1 MKKILLSLF
10 LLSQLSLTVS
20 AQVLLEQEKPAAGSV
35 PGKLVIN
42 GSAQELQDKLKNV
55 IIILYQDIDKTGKWV
70 EVEKQL
76 TKGDGKFSFKLDL
89 EGKYMIEV
97 ARGGYT
103 TKKVT
108 FDTEVYALTTQPEPF
123 DFIVDLVPDRDG
135 LGYINP
141 VANVFYYARKKQFD
155 YQLDYSKEEL
165 EEEAKLERE
174 RLEKLEFQRKALEEK
189 ALLEMQAKTLI
200 ADEKALGQEK
210 VEDAI
215 KAGNGD
221 KQTTINALKKT
232 FLNTDT
238 LAQKKAEAIYEA
250 YEKQKATSG
259 TVDYGVLFQ
268 EGKKTEQEIVKAKE
282 EEVKKVQ
289 EQIRIAKEEIAK
301 TEKQALEK
309 QKEAAAVEM
318 KGKLEEA
325 ERVQK
330 VLREK
335 AEAEQKQKIEQAI
348 NLGAGNK
355 EETIKQ
361 LETIYAKE
369 DPYKEAKA
377 TALYEAYEKQRLSGS
392 TLSNVDY
399 SALFAAANF
408 AEIKSQ
414 DEAEQKQSQEQKARV
429 DEYMQKVTE
438 KSAKEEAEAIAKIEQ
453 AVKAAAGDKVKMIE
467 AFKQTFDKDDPF
479 AEHKA
484 TAMFEKYEADRK
496 IMQEQ
501 GKNYAAVDY
510 KSIFNAGKQAE
521 LTAVDAERKKKEDA
535 MAKSEV
541 ALYMAMEEKRKERQA
556 ESKKAEVGV
565 EKVREEKLQQAKSE
579 QEKKIQT
586 AISTGAG
593 NREATIAALKN
604 ALPANTPYREEK
616 AVAMYDQYERD
627 IKKAEE
633 NGQPTVGIDF
643 RALQSAADLVEVQQL
658 QKSYEQKKASEVAEQ
673 EKRRV
678 EIEQKAK
685 EILASKSEAAQVLFA
700 DAGKQKEEAEA
711 KAEQEKRV
719 KEELAKVA
727 EEKRLKEEVE
737 AKAKAEAEEKRKEE
751 EANLAEEKR
760 IKAEADAK
768 AKAEA
773 KAEEERKAIEQAN
786 RIAEE
791 KRQKE
796 EVAKAKAEEEARLA
810 AEAKKVAEEAKQK
823 AAEEKRL
830 AEEAAAKAKA
840 DEASRLAEEKRQ
852 KEEDAKA
859 KAAEEASLAVEAK
872 KAAEQ
877 AKEKAAEEK
886 RLAEEAAAK
895 AKADEIAR
903 LAEEKRLSE
912 IADAKAKAEAEQKR
926 KDEEAARLAEAK
938 RIKEEADAKAK
949 LEAEEKAAEEAARLA
964 EAKRIKEEADAKAKL
979 EAEKKAAEEAARL
992 AEEKRIREEAEAK
1005 AEAEFARKEEEK
1017 RIQAEAAAKA
1027 KTEAEQKARE
1037 EAARLAEAKRIKDET
1052 DAKARL
1058 EAEKKAREEA
1068 VRLAEEKRIR
1078 DEAEA
1083 KAKAAAEA
1091 KRLEDEKLR
1100 ADEYKKAQEEA
1111 KRLSESERKQRFE
1124 AAQERAKNTQLSE
1137 KDRRAQFLSD
1147 IALIYP
1153 EGLTEENIDGKD
1165 FKLKRYIINDKG
1177 TVIVYDKKTWNWGGI
1192 FCFKNTDIAITES
1205 LFEMEV
1211 KKYNTQFKSE

>member
-1 MKKILLSLF
+1 MKKILLSIF
-10 LLSQLSLTVS
+10 LLCQLSFTGY
-20 AQVLLEQEKPAAGSV
+20 AQVLLEQERPPAGSI

-70 EVEKQL
+70 EIEKQL

-97 ARGGYT
+97 VRGGYT

-108 FDTEVYALTTQPEPF
+108 FDTEVYALTNQPEPF

-189 ALLEMQAKTLI
+189 ALLEIQAKTLI
-200 ADEKALGQEK
+200 ADEKTLGQEK

-215 KAGNGD
+215 IAGNGE
-221 KQTTINALKKT
+221 KQTTINALKKI
-232 FLNTDT
+232 FLDTDT
-238 LAQKKAEAIYEA
+238 LAQKKAEAIFAA
-250 YEKQKATSG
+250 YEKQKASSG
-259 TVDYGVLFQ
+259 TVDYGALFQ

-325 ERVQK
+325 ERVQQIQ
-330 VLREK
+330 REK

-348 NLGAGNK
+348 KTGAGNK

-377 TALYEAYEKQRLSGS
+377 TALYEAYEKQKLSGS

-408 AEIKSQ
+408 AEIKAQ

-438 KSAKEEAEAIAKIEQ
+438 KSAKEEAVAVAKIEE

-501 GKNYAAVDY
+501 GKNYASVDY

-556 ESKKAEVGV
+556 ESQKAEVGV

-593 NREATIAALKN
+593 NREATIIALKN
-604 ALPANTPYREEK
+604 SLPANTPYRDEK
-616 AVAMYDQYERD
+616 AVAMYEQYERD

-633 NGQPTVGIDF
+633 NGQPAIGIDF

-658 QKSYEQKKASEVAEQ
+658 QKSYEQKKATEVVEQ

-678 EIEQKAK
+678 DIEQKSK
-685 EILASKSEAAQVLFA
+685 EILASKSEAAKVLFA

-719 KEELAKVA
+719 KEELAKAAEEKRLKDEVEAKAKLEAEEKRKEEAAKLA
-727 EEKRLKEEVE
+727 EEKRLKEE
-737 AKAKAEAEEKRKEE
+737 
-751 EANLAEEKR
+751 
-760 IKAEADAK
+760 ADAK
-768 AKAEA
+768 AKADA
-773 KAEEERKAIEQAN
+773 KAEEERKA
-786 RIAEE
+786 
-791 KRQKE
+791 K
-796 EVAKAKAEEEARLA
+796 EEARLA
-810 AEAKKVAEEAKQK
+810 AESKKTAEEAKLK

-852 KEEDAKA
+852 KEAAAKAKAEEEARLAADAK
-859 KAAEEASLAVEAK
+859 KAAEEASK
-872 KAAEQ
+872 
-877 AKEKAAEEK
+877 KAAEEK

-895 AKADEIAR
+895 AKADELAR
-903 LAEEKRLSE
+903 LAEEKRISE

-926 KDEEAARLAEAK
+926 KDEEAARLAETK
-938 RIKEEADAKAK
+938 R
-949 LEAEEKAAEEAARLA
+949 L
-964 EAKRIKEEADAKAKL
+964 KEEADAKAKL

-992 AEEKRIREEAEAK
+992 AEAKRLKEEADAKAKAEADKKAAEEAARVAEAKRLQAEAEAK

-1017 RIQAEAAAKA
+1017 RIQAEAAAKSKA
-1027 KTEAEQKARE
+1027 EAEQKARE

-1052 DAKARL
+1052 DAKARA

-1083 KAKAAAEA
+1083 KAKAAAEV
-1091 KRLEDEKLR
+1091 KRIEEEKLR
-1100 ADEYKKAQEEA
+1100 AQEYKKAQEEA
-1111 KRLSESERKQRFE
+1111 KRLSESERKKRFE
-1124 AAQERAKNTQLSE
+1124 EAQERAKNTELSE

-1165 FKLKRYIINDKG
+1165 FKLKRFIINDKG
-1177 TVIVYDKKTWNWGGI
+1177 TVTVYDKKTWNWGGI

>member
-1 MKKILLSLF
+1 MKKIVLSLF
-10 LLSQLSLTVS
+10 LLSQLTFS
-20 AQVLLEQEKPAAGSV
+20 AFTQVLLEQEKPPAGSV

-55 IIILYQDIDKTGKWV
+55 IVILYQDIDKTGNWV

-89 EGKYMIEV
+89 EGKYLIEV

-103 TKKVT
+103 TKKVS
-108 FDTEVYALTTQPEPF
+108 FDTEVYQLTTQPAPF

-135 LGYINP
+135 LGYLNP
-141 VANVFYYARKKQFD
+141 VANVFYYAKKKEFD

-174 RLEKLEFQRKALEEK
+174 RLEKLEFQRKAAEEK
-189 ALLEMQAKTLI
+189 ALRELQAQELI
-200 ADEKALGQEK
+200 KDEKTIGQEK
-210 VEDAI
+210 VQEAI
-215 KAGNGD
+215 KQGNGD
-221 KQTTINALKKT
+221 REATIQALKKT
-232 FLNTDT
+232 FLETDT
-238 LAQKKAEAIYEA
+238 LAGKKAEAIFAA
-250 YEKQKATSG
+250 YEKQKSTNA

-268 EGKKTEQEIVKAKE
+268 EGKKTEQQIVKAKE
-282 EEVKKVQ
+282 EEIKKVQ
-289 EQIRIAKEEIAK
+289 EQIRIAKEEIAQK
-301 TEKQALEK
+301 EKAALEK

-325 ERVQK
+325 ERVQQ

-348 NLGAGNK
+348 KTGAGNK

-361 LETIYAKE
+361 LETIYSNE
-369 DPYKEAKA
+369 DPFKEAKA
-377 TALYEAYEKQRLSGS
+377 TALYEAYEKQKLSGT

-408 AEIKSQ
+408 AEIKAQ

-438 KSAKEEAEAIAKIEQ
+438 KSAKEEAVAVAKIEA

-521 LTAVDAERKKKEDA
+521 LTAVDAERKKKEEA

-541 ALYMAMEEKRKERQA
+541 ALYMAMEQKRKERQE

-579 QEKKIQT
+579 QEKKIQSAIT
-586 AISTGAG
+586 AGAG
-593 NREATIAALKN
+593 NRETTINALKN

-616 AVAMYDQYERD
+616 AIAMYEQYERD
-627 IKKAEE
+627 LKKAQEA
-633 NGQPTVGIDF
+633 GQPSIGIDYKS
-643 RALQSAADLVEVQQL
+643 LQAAADLVEVQQL
-658 QKSYEQKKASEVAEQ
+658 QKSFEQKKATEVAEQ

-678 EIEQKAK
+678 ETEQKAK
-685 EILASKSEAAQVLFA
+685 EILASKSEAAQVMFA
-700 DAGKQKEEAEA
+700 DAGKQKEDAEA

-719 KEELAKVA
+719 KEELAKA
-727 EEKRLKEEVE
+727 
-737 AKAKAEAEEKRKEE
+737 
-751 EANLAEEKR
+751 AEEKR
-760 IKAEADAK
+760 IKDEAEAK

-773 KAEEERKAIEQAN
+773 KAEEERKAKEEAN
-786 RIAEE
+786 RLAEE
-791 KRQKE
+791 KRKKDE
-796 EVAKAKAEEEARLA
+796 ATKAKAEEEARLA
-810 AEAKKVAEEAKQK
+810 ADAKKAAEEAKQK

-840 DEASRLAEEKRQ
+840 DEATRLSEEKRQ
-852 KEEDAKA
+852 KEEAAKA
-859 KAAEEASLAVEAK
+859 KAEEEARLAAEAK
-872 KAAEQ
+872 KAAEE
-877 AKEKAAEEK
+877 AKQKAAEEK

-895 AKADEIAR
+895 AKADELAR
-903 LAEEKRLSE
+903 LAEEKRISE

-926 KDEEAARLAEAK
+926 KDEEAARLAEEK
-938 RIKEEADAKAK
+938 RLKEEADAKAK
-949 LEAEEKAAEEAARLA
+949 AEADKKAAEEAARLA
-964 EAKRIKEEADAKAKL
+964 EAKRLKEEADAKAKA
-979 EAEKKAAEEAARL
+979 EADKKAAEEAARL
-992 AEEKRIREEAEAK
+992 AEVKRLKEEADAKAK
-1005 AEAEFARKEEEK
+1005 AEADKKAAEEAARLAEQK
-1017 RIQAEAAAKA
+1017 RLQELAEA
-1027 KTEAEQKARE
+1027 KARE
-1037 EAARLAEAKRIKDET
+1037 EAAKAAEAKRIKDEA
-1052 DAKARL
+1052 DAKARA
-1058 EAEKKAREEA
+1058 EAEKKAREDA
-1068 VRLAEEKRIR
+1068 ARLAEEKRIR
-1078 DEAEA
+1078 DEADA
-1083 KAKAAAEA
+1083 KAKAAAEV
-1091 KRLEDEKLR
+1091 KRAEEEKLR
-1100 ADEYKKAQEEA
+1100 AEEYKKAQEEA
-1111 KRLSESERKQRFE
+1111 KRMSEAERKKLFE
-1124 AAQERAKNTQLSE
+1124 AAQERAKNTQLDE
-1137 KDRRAQFLSD
+1137 KARRAQFLSD

-1177 TVIVYDKKTWNWGGI
+1177 TVTVYDKKTWNWGGV

-1211 KKYNTQFKSE
+1211 KKYKAP

>member
-10 LLSQLSLTVS
+10 LLSQLSLSVS
-20 AQVLLEQEKPAAGSV
+20 AQVLLEQEKPPAGSI

-55 IIILYQDIDKTGKWV
+55 IVILYQDIDKTGKWV
-70 EVEKQL
+70 EIEKQL

-97 ARGGYT
+97 AGGGYT

-108 FDTEVYALTTQPEPF
+108 FDTEVYALTNQPEPF
-123 DFIVDLVPDRDG
+123 GFIVDLVPDRDG

-141 VANVFYYARKKQFD
+141 VANVFYYAKKKAFD

-174 RLEKLEFQRKALEEK
+174 RLEKLEFQRKAAEDK
-189 ALLEMQAKTLI
+189 ALIEMQAKTLI
-200 ADEKALGQEK
+200 ADEKTLGQEK

-215 KAGNGD
+215 KSGNGD

-232 FLNTDT
+232 FLDTDT
-238 LAQKKAEAIYEA
+238 LAQKKAEAIYQA
-250 YEKQKATSG
+250 YEKQKGTNG
-259 TVDYGVLFQ
+259 TVDYGILFQ
-268 EGKKTEQEIVKAKE
+268 EGKKTEQQIVKAKE

-325 ERVQK
+325 ERVQQ

-335 AEAEQKQKIEQAI
+335 AETEQKQKIEQAI
-348 NLGAGNK
+348 KTGAGNK

-377 TALYEAYEKQRLSGS
+377 TALYEAYEKQKLSGS
-392 TLSNVDY
+392 TFSNVDY

-408 AEIKSQ
+408 AEIKAQ

-429 DEYMQKVTE
+429 DEYMQKVNE
-438 KSAKEEAEAIAKIEQ
+438 KSAKEEAAAVAKIEE
-453 AVKAAAGDKVKMIE
+453 AVKSAAGDKVKMIE
-467 AFKQTFDKDDPF
+467 AFKQTFGKDDPF

-484 TAMFEKYEADRK
+484 TAMYEKYEADRK

-535 MAKSEV
+535 MKNSEV

-565 EKVREEKLQQAKSE
+565 EKVREEKLQQTKSE
-579 QEKKIQT
+579 QGKKIQD
-586 AISTGAG
+586 AITTGAG
-593 NREATIAALKN
+593 NRETTINALKN
-604 ALPANTPYREEK
+604 ALPANAPYREEK
-616 AVAMYDQYERD
+616 AIAMYEQYERD
-627 IKKAEE
+627 VKKAEE
-633 NGQPTVGIDF
+633 SGQPTIGIDF
-643 RALQSAADLVEVQQL
+643 RSLQSAADLVEVQQL
-658 QKSYEQKKASEVAEQ
+658 QKSFEQKKATEVAEQ

-678 EIEQKAK
+678 EIEQKSK
-685 EILASKSEAAQVLFA
+685 EILASKSDAAQVLFA
-700 DAGKQKEEAEA
+700 DAGKQKEEAQA

-719 KEELAKVA
+719 KEELANAAV
-727 EEKRLKEEVE
+727 EKRLKDEVE
-737 AKAKAEAEEKRKEE
+737 TKAKAEAEEKRKEE
-751 EANLAEEKR
+751 AAKLAEEKR
-760 IKAEADAK
+760 IKEEADAK
-768 AKAEA
+768 AKV
-773 KAEEERKAIEQAN
+773 EEDRKA
-786 RIAEE
+786 
-791 KRQKE
+791 K
-796 EVAKAKAEEEARLA
+796 EEARLA
-810 AEAKKVAEEAKQK
+810 AETKK
-823 AAEEKRL
+823 AAEQAKRL
-830 AEEAAAKAKA
+830 SEEAAAKAKA

-852 KEEDAKA
+852 KEAAAKA
-859 KAAEEASLAVEAK
+859 KADEEARLAAEAK
-872 KAAEQ
+872 KAAE
-877 AKEKAAEEK
+877 AKQKAAEEK
-886 RLAEEAAAK
+886 RLAEEAAVK
-895 AKADEIAR
+895 AKVDELAR
-903 LAEEKRLSE
+903 LAEEKRISE
-912 IADAKAKAEAEQKR
+912 IADAKAKAEQKR

-938 RIKEEADAKAK
+938 RLKEEADAKSKAEADKKAAEESARLAEAKRLKEEADAKAK
-949 LEAEEKAAEEAARLA
+949 AEADKKAADEAARLA
-964 EAKRIKEEADAKAKL
+964 EAKRLQA
-979 EAEKKAAEEAARL
+979 
-992 AEEKRIREEAEAK
+992 EAEAK

-1017 RIQAEAAAKA
+1017 RIQAEAAAKSKA
-1027 KTEAEQKARE
+1027 EAEQKARE
-1037 EAARLAEAKRIKDET
+1037 EAARLAEAKRIKDEA
-1052 DAKARL
+1052 DAKARA

-1068 VRLAEEKRIR
+1068 VRLAEEKRVR

-1083 KAKAAAEA
+1083 KVKAVAEA
-1091 KRLEDEKLR
+1091 KRVEEEKLR
-1100 ADEYKKAQEEA
+1100 AEQYKIAQEDA
-1111 KRLSESERKQRFE
+1111 KRLSESERKKRFE
-1124 AAQERAKNTQLSE
+1124 EAQERAKNTQLSE
-1137 KDRRAQFLSD
+1137 RDRRAQFLSD

-1177 TVIVYDKKTWNWGGI
+1177 IVTVYDKKTWNWGGV

-1211 KKYNTQFKSE
+1211 KKYKTP

>member
-1 MKKILLSLF
+1 MKKIVLSLF
-10 LLSQLSLTVS
+10 LLSQLTFSAF
-20 AQVLLEQEKPAAGSV
+20 AQVLLEQEKPPTGSV

-55 IIILYQDIDKTGKWV
+55 IVILYQDIDKTGNWV

-76 TKGDGKFSFKLDL
+76 TKGDGKFTFKLDL
-89 EGKYMIEV
+89 EGKYLIEV

-103 TKKVT
+103 TKKVS
-108 FDTEVYALTTQPEPF
+108 FDTEVYGLTTQPAPF

-135 LGYINP
+135 LGYLNP
-141 VANVFYYARKKQFD
+141 VANVFYYAKKKEFD

-174 RLEKLEFQRKALEEK
+174 RLEKLEFQRKAAEEK
-189 ALLEMQAKTLI
+189 ALRELQAQELI
-200 ADEKALGQEK
+200 KDEKTIGQEK
-210 VEDAI
+210 VQEAI
-215 KAGNGD
+215 KQGNGD
-221 KQTTINALKKT
+221 REATINALKKT
-232 FLNTDT
+232 FLDTDT
-238 LAQKKAEAIYEA
+238 LAGKKAEAIFAA
-250 YEKQKATSG
+250 YEKQKSTNA
-259 TVDYGVLFQ
+259 TVDYGILFQ
-268 EGKKTEQEIVKAKE
+268 EGKKTEQQIVKAKE
-282 EEVKKVQ
+282 EEIKKVQ
-289 EQIRIAKEEIAK
+289 EQIRIAKEEIAQK
-301 TEKQALEK
+301 EKAALEK

-325 ERVQK
+325 ERVQQ

-348 NLGAGNK
+348 KTGAGNK

-361 LETIYAKE
+361 LESIYAND
-369 DPYKEAKA
+369 DPFKEAKA
-377 TALYEAYEKQRLSGS
+377 TALYEAYEKQKLSGT

-408 AEIKSQ
+408 AEIKAQ

-429 DEYMQKVTE
+429 DEYMQKVNE
-438 KSAKEEAEAIAKIEQ
+438 KSAKEEAAAVAKIEE
-453 AVKAAAGDKVKMIE
+453 AVKSAAGDKAKLIE

-521 LTAVDAERKKKEDA
+521 LTAVDAERKKKEEA

-541 ALYMAMEEKRKERQA
+541 ALYMAMEQKRKERQE

-565 EKVREEKLQQAKSE
+565 EKVREEKLKQVKSE
-579 QEKKIQT
+579 QENKIQG
-586 AISTGAG
+586 AITSGAG
-593 NREATIAALKN
+593 NREATINALKN

-616 AVAMYDQYERD
+616 AIAMYEQYERD
-627 IKKAEE
+627 VKKAQES
-633 NGQPTVGIDF
+633 GQGTVGIDYKS
-643 RALQSAADLVEVQQL
+643 LQAAADLVEVQQL
-658 QKSYEQKKASEVAEQ
+658 QKSFEQKKAVEVAEQ

-678 EIEQKAK
+678 ETEQKAK
-685 EILASKSEAAQVLFA
+685 EILASKSEAAQVMFA
-700 DAGKQKEEAEA
+700 DAGKQKEDAEA

-719 KEELAKVA
+719 KEELAKA
-727 EEKRLKEEVE
+727 
-737 AKAKAEAEEKRKEE
+737 
-751 EANLAEEKR
+751 AEEKR
-760 IKAEADAK
+760 IKDEAEAK

-773 KAEEERKAIEQAN
+773 KAEEERKAKEEAN
-786 RIAEE
+786 RLAEE
-791 KRQKE
+791 KRKKDE
-796 EVAKAKAEEEARLA
+796 AAKAKAEEEARLA
-810 AEAKKVAEEAKQK
+810 ADAKKAAEEAKQK

-840 DEASRLAEEKRQ
+840 EEAARLAEEKRK

-859 KAAEEASLAVEAK
+859 KVAEEARLAAEAK
-872 KAAEQ
+872 KAADE
-877 AKEKAAEEK
+877 AKQKAAEEK
-886 RLAEEAAAK
+886 RMAEEAAAK
-895 AKADEIAR
+895 AKADELAR
-903 LAEEKRLSE
+903 LAEEKRQKEL
-912 IADAKAKAEAEQKR
+912 ADAQAKADAEAKAKAEADK
-926 KDEEAARLAEAK
+926 KAAEEAARVAEAK
-938 RIKEEADAKAK
+938 RLKEEADAKAK
-949 LEAEEKAAEEAARLA
+949 A
-964 EAKRIKEEADAKAKL
+964 
-979 EAEKKAAEEAARL
+979 EAEKKAAEEAARVAEAARLKAEAEAKAKAEAEKKAAEEAVRL
-992 AEEKRIREEAEAK
+992 AEEKRLR
-1005 AEAEFARKEEEK
+1005 
-1017 RIQAEAAAKA
+1017 EAAEK
-1027 KTEAEQKARE
+1027 KARE
-1037 EAARLAEAKRIKDET
+1037 EAARLAEEKRIKDEA
-1052 DAKARL
+1052 DAKARA

-1068 VRLAEEKRIR
+1068 ARLAEEKRIK
-1078 DEAEA
+1078 DEADA

-1091 KRLEDEKLR
+1091 KRLEEEKLR
-1100 ADEYKKAQEEA
+1100 AEEYKKAQEEA
-1111 KRLSESERKQRFE
+1111 KRLSEAERKKLFE
-1124 AAQERAKNTQLSE
+1124 AAQERAKNTQLDE
-1137 KDRRAQFLSD
+1137 KARRAQFLSD

-1177 TVIVYDKKTWNWGGI
+1177 TVTVYDKKTWNWGGI

-1211 KKYNTQFKSE
+1211 KKYKTP

>member
-1 MKKILLSLF
+1 MKKILLSL
-10 LLSQLSLTVS
+10 LLFAHLSLFVS
-20 AQVLLEQEKPAAGSV
+20 AQVLLEQEKPPAGSI

-108 FDTEVYALTTQPEPF
+108 FDTEVYALTNQPEPF

-174 RLEKLEFQRKALEEK
+174 RLEKLEFQRKDAEEK
-189 ALLEMQAKTLI
+189 ALREVQAQNMIKNEET
-200 ADEKALGQEK
+200 LGQEK

-221 KQTTINALKKT
+221 KQKTINALKKT
-232 FLNTDT
+232 FIDTDT
-238 LAQKKAEAIYEA
+238 LAQKKAEAIFLA
-250 YEKQKATSG
+250 YEKQKTTSG
-259 TVDYGVLFQ
+259 NIDYSVLFQ
-268 EGKKTEQEIVKAKE
+268 EGKKTEEQIVKAKE
-282 EEVKKVQ
+282 EEVKKIQ

-301 TEKQALEK
+301 TEKQAIEK
-309 QKEAAAVEM
+309 QKAAAAVEM

-325 ERVQK
+325 ERVQQ
-330 VLREK
+330 LQREK
-335 AEAEQKQKIEQAI
+335 EETAQKQKIELAI
-348 NLGAGNK
+348 KTGAGNK

-361 LETIYAKE
+361 LEAIYAKE
-369 DPYKEAKA
+369 DPYKVEKA
-377 TALYEAYEKQRLSGS
+377 TALYEAYEKQRLSGLTS
-392 TLSNVDY
+392 SNVDY

-408 AEIKSQ
+408 AEIKAQ
-414 DEAEQKQSQEQKARV
+414 DEAEQKQSEEQKARV
-429 DEYMQKVTE
+429 DDYMQKVNE
-438 KSAKEEAEAIAKIEQ
+438 KSAKEEAVAVTKIEQ
-453 AVKAAAGDKVKMIE
+453 AVKSASGDKEKMIQ
-467 AFKQTFDKDDPF
+467 AFKQIFDKDDPF

-521 LTAVDAERKKKEDA
+521 LTAVDTERKKKEDA

-541 ALYMAMEEKRKERQA
+541 ALYMAMEQKRKERQE
-556 ESKKAEVGV
+556 ESKKAEIGV

-579 QEKKIQT
+579 QEKKIQN
-586 AISTGAG
+586 AITTGAG
-593 NREATIAALKN
+593 NRESTISALKN

-616 AVAMYDQYERD
+616 AIAMYEQYERD

-633 NGQPTVGIDF
+633 NGQPSVGIDY

-658 QKSYEQKKASEVAEQ
+658 QKSFEQKKATEVAEQ

-678 EIEQKAK
+678 EIEQKSK
-685 EILASKSEAAQVLFA
+685 EILASKSETAKVLFA

-711 KAEQEKRV
+711 KVVQENRV
-719 KEELAKVA
+719 KEELAKAA
-727 EEKRLKEEVE
+727 EEKRLKEAAE

-751 EANLAEEKR
+751 AAKLAAEKR
-760 IKAEADAK
+760 IKEEADAK
-768 AKAEA
+768 VKAEA
-773 KAEEERKAIEQAN
+773 KAEEERKA
-786 RIAEE
+786 
-791 KRQKE
+791 KE
-796 EVAKAKAEEEARLA
+796 EASLA
-810 AEAKKVAEEAKQK
+810 AEAKKAAEAAKQK

-840 DEASRLAEEKRQ
+840 DEASRIAEEKRQ
-852 KEEDAKA
+852 KEAALIAKA
-859 KAAEEASLAVEAK
+859 EEEARLAAEAK
-872 KAAEQ
+872 KAAEA
-877 AKEKAAEEK
+877 AKQKAAEEK
-886 RLAEEAAAK
+886 RLAEEAAAR
-895 AKADEIAR
+895 AKAEEIAR
-903 LAEEKRLSE
+903 LAEEKRIRE
-912 IADAKAKAEAEQKR
+912 IADAKAKEEAEQKR

-938 RIKEEADAKAK
+938 RLKEEADLKAK
-949 LEAEEKAAEEAARLA
+949 LEAEKKAAEEAARLA
-964 EAKRIKEEADAKAKL
+964 EAKRIKEEADLKAKL
-979 EAEKKAAEEAARL
+979 EAEKKDAEEAARL

-1017 RIQAEAAAKA
+1017 RIQLEAAAKA
-1027 KTEAEQKARE
+1027 KAEAEQKARE

-1052 DAKARL
+1052 DAKARA

-1068 VRLAEEKRIR
+1068 VRLAEEKRVR

-1083 KAKAAAEA
+1083 KAKASGEA
-1091 KRLEDEKLR
+1091 KRIEEEKLR
-1100 ADEYKKAQEEA
+1100 AEQYKKAQEEA
-1111 KRLSESERKQRFE
+1111 KLMSEAERKKRFE
-1124 AAQERAKNTQLSE
+1124 EAQERAKNTKLDE
-1137 KDRRAQFLSD
+1137 KARRAQFLSD

-1153 EGLTEENIDGKD
+1153 EGLTEENIDGNE
-1165 FKLKRYIINDKG
+1165 FKLKRFIINDKG
-1177 TVIVYDKKTWNWGGI
+1177 TVTVYDKKTWNWGGV

-1211 KKYNTQFKSE
+1211 KKYKTP